1 LTANYILFRLK
12 LTQKTLAMIY
22 KITSMDE
29 ITSGIVNPRTYYENQ
44 KKITF
49 IIFLAAANVIGII
62 MFFILSDDFLKL

>member
-1 LTANYILFRLK
+1 
-12 LTQKTLAMIY
+12 MIY